1 MTAAWKAAA
10 LALMIVAWSRGAAMG
25 QVKSPATGGA
35 AGKAMDAQYDRFSE
49 AYRQLDPAIVGG
61 LYAEDAFYLQPG
73 SEIIRGRKAIHE
85 NFAGFFSGVAQRKD
99 SVRIAF
105 EIVDR
110 AVSGDL
116 GYDIGYYTLSSRTA
130 AGESQSNR
138 GKFTVIWKKGSDGI
152 WQIHIDGYS
161 GVGK

>member
-1 MTAAWKAAA
+1 MTTPPRLAA
-10 LALMIVAWSRGAAMG
+10 LAAVLLMLPLAVVSA

-49 AYRQLDPAIVGG
+49 AYRKLDPAMVGG
-61 LYAEDAFYLQPG
+61 LYTEDAFYLQPG
-73 SEIIRGRKAIHE
+73 SEIMRGRKAIHE

-99 SVRIAF
+99 SVRISF

-130 AGESQSNR
+130 AGESRSSR
-138 GKFTVIWKKGSDGI
+138 GKFTVIWKKGSDGV
-152 WQIHIDGYS
+152 WMIHSDGYS
-161 GVGK
+161 GVGN